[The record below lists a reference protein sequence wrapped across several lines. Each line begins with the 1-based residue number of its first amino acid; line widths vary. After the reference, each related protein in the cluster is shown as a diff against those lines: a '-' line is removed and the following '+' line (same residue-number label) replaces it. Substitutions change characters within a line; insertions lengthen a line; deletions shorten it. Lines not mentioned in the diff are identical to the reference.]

1 MEVIAEREARGWEVG
16 VEGFKSSKG
25 LVTGT
30 EKGGLLLVL
39 GKKECF
45 EPEGLAYTGEE
56 EIGEGEDEDDDI
68 FEFIAAEYSRRV
80 KLKPRRRAS

>member
-1 MEVIAEREARGWEVG
+1 M
-16 VEGFKSSKG
+16 
-25 LVTGT
+25 VTGT

-39 GKKECF
+39 GKKECV
-45 EPEGLAYTGEE
+45 EPEGLACTGEEE

-68 FEFIAAEYSRRV
+68 FESIAAEYSRRV

>member
-1 MEVIAEREARGWEVG
+1 M
-16 VEGFKSSKG
+16 
-25 LVTGT
+25 
-30 EKGGLLLVL
+30 VL
-39 GKKECF
+39 GKKECV

-68 FEFIAAEYSRRV
+68 FEFIAAEYSRRL